1 MSFHL
6 VNLFYVGIFSL
17 AANVSWFGGCADSSA
32 GIVELD
38 DCKV

>member
-17 AANVSWFGGCADSSA
+17 TANVLWFVGRADSSA